1 MKEKFISPDFPFESK
16 YVSVHGSRM
25 HYIEEG
31 SGDPVLFLHGNPT
44 SSYLWRNIIPHV
56 MPFARC
62 IAPDLIGMGRSDK
75 PDIPYR
81 FFDHYRYLEG
91 FIKSLDLKNLTL
103 VIHDWGSALGFHYAM
118 NNAENVRGIAFME
131 AIVRPSR
138 WKDFPAGFKIAF
150 KMMRAPF
157 IGWLMISVLN
167 VFVEKILPAS
177 IIRKLTPEEMNRYR
191 EPFPTVKS
199 RRPERQ
205 WPREIP
211 IDGKP
216 ADVHQAVAD
225 NLEKLKKSQIP
236 KLFFHCRPG
245 AIISPVQAEWIRENI
260 PNLKSVDLG
269 KGLHYLQEDH
279 PHLIGEEIA
288 AWYRTL

>member
-1 MKEKFISPDFPFESK
+1 
-16 YVSVHGSRM
+16 
-25 HYIEEG
+25 
-31 SGDPVLFLHGNPT
+31 
-44 SSYLWRNIIPHV
+44 
-56 MPFARC
+56 
-62 IAPDLIGMGRSDK
+62 
-75 PDIPYR
+75 
-81 FFDHYRYLEG
+81 
-91 FIKSLDLKNLTL
+91 
-103 VIHDWGSALGFHYAM
+103 
-118 NNAENVRGIAFME
+118 
-131 AIVRPSR
+131 
-138 WKDFPAGFKIAF
+138 
-150 KMMRAPF
+150 MMRAPF
-157 IGWLMISVLN
+157 VGWLMISVMN
-167 VFVEKILPAS
+167 VFIEKILPAS
-177 IIRKLTPEEMNRYR
+177 IIRKLTPDEMNRYR

-225 NLEKLKKSQIP
+225 NLEKLKNSRIP

-288 AWYRTL
+288 TWYRAL